1 MNQLSPTGQRMVFG
15 KGPKDSPFVIVGE
28 APGGEE
34 VKAGAPFIGPSG
46 LVLQA
51 ALDQLPKGSYPEP
64 YCTNVSKV
72 RLGSNKTPAMLGKLA
87 QENREALL
95 QEITAHP
102 RKIVLA
108 LGGVA
113 LMALLGQYDLKI
125 TKHRGQFYSGIIG
138 TTGLLAALHP
148 AYLLRG
154 GGSFRQFKS
163 DVAYAMQM
171 AQGKPPHPY
180 VSPTYKAMESP
191 DEVKAFIEKVR
202 ALPPGS
208 IVAGDLETSGFSPIG
223 DRILCGGFTVD
234 GLHVDTFWH
243 RKTGVPANWDVLE
256 CLKPLW
262 EIKHVKFVWH
272 NGKFDVKF
280 FQAEDAGFQPAR
292 VDEDTM
298 LMSYALDE
306 TRGIHDLEQV
316 ASDWIGSPS
325 WKNIL
330 DAHKKKKA
338 SYDVIPPDILE
349 KYMAYDIANTFNLVP
364 VMKPLIEADKGSS
377 RLYDKTLIPASTY
390 LADIESHGMM
400 IDPQR
405 VKENAGKIGAEM
417 NGYASQIAKIANERS
432 PGRYTPKLCNSPKQ
446 LAELLFDDLMIISKE
461 RGTGDDILDKLP
473 QFDANIEKHKVILLL
488 RKYRKV
494 AKQFS
499 TYIKPFLPK
508 DLLNK
513 KAKESMV
520 QKDGRVHCTYLIHGT
535 ATGRLSS
542 REPNMQNIPRDN
554 VIKGQFVAP
563 PGRMLIEVDLNQAE
577 LRSLACLSGDPDLC
591 EIYLNP
597 TGKGLHEVV
606 RAEIYGYAE
615 NWDEKTTQKYLDKW
629 FMTPESRFNPETG
642 EDRILKEQKMR
653 AKNVNFGIIY
663 GITKYGLA
671 EQIDDTPEEA
681 QRMLDAW
688 AKKFPVAWHFINL
701 CRNAPLHGKNIVT
714 VFGHKKRFG
723 IVTEATLNAIQN
735 EAANFPH
742 QSTAAQVTLHGG
754 IRTYEELRAY
764 DSYFVNTVHDSNIIE
779 CPLDPI
785 VADTVSNIVKGAME
799 QVPIDWGIT
808 RIPFVAERD
817 FGTRWG
823 SLMSKEKFWEAQNW
837 VL

>member
-1 MNQLSPTGQRMVFG
+1 MVFG

-34 VKAGAPFIGPSG
+34 VKAGEPFVGPSG
-46 LVLQA
+46 MVLQA

-64 YCTNVSKV
+64 YYTNVSKV
-72 RLGSNKTPAMLGKLA
+72 RLGNNKTPAFLGKIA

-95 QEITAHP
+95 AEITAHP

-108 LGGVA
+108 MGGVA
-113 LMALLGQYDLKI
+113 LMSLLGQYDLKI
-125 TKHRGQFYSGIIG
+125 TKHRGQFYPGVIG
-138 TTGLLAALHP
+138 ETGLLASLHP

-180 VSPTYKAMESP
+180 SQPTYKAMESP
-191 DEVKAFIEKVR
+191 DDVAAFIEKVR

-208 IVAGDLETSGFSPIG
+208 VVAGDLETSGFSAVG
-223 DRILCGGFTVD
+223 DHILCGGFSVD
-234 GLHVDTFWH
+234 GKHVDTFWH
-243 RKTGVPANWDVLE
+243 KKTGVPSNWDVLE
-256 CLKPLW
+256 CLAPLW
-262 EIKHVKFVWH
+262 EIKHVRFVWH

-280 FQAEDAGFQPAR
+280 FQAEGVNQPAR
-292 VDEDTM
+292 VDDDTM

-316 ASDWIGSPS
+316 SADWIGSPS

-349 KYMAYDIANTFNLVP
+349 KYMAYDIANTWNLVP
-364 VMKPLIEADKGSS
+364 VMRPLIEADKGSK
-377 RLYDKTLIPASTY
+377 RLYNKTLIPASAY
-390 LADIESHGMM
+390 LADIETHGMM
-400 IDPQR
+400 IDHAR
-405 VKENAGKIGAEM
+405 VKENARVIGTQM
-417 NGYASQIAKIANERS
+417 NGLAEQIVKIANDRS
-432 PGRYTPKLCNSPKQ
+432 PGRYTAKLCNSPKQ
-446 LAELLFDDLMIISKE
+446 LSELLFDDLMIISKD

-473 QFDANIEKHKVILLL
+473 QYDENNEKHKVIMLL

-494 AKQFS
+494 MKLHS
-499 TYIKPFLPK
+499 TYIRPFLPK
-508 DLLNK
+508 DVTNK

-542 REPNMQNIPRDN
+542 RDPNMQNIPRDPI
-554 VIKGQFVAP
+554 VKGQFVAP

-597 TGKGLHEVV
+597 KGKGLHEVV
-606 RAEIYGYAE
+606 RAEIFGHVE
-615 NWDEKTTQKYLDKW
+615 DWDAKTLQKYMDRWYL
-629 FMTPESRFNPETG
+629 TEETRFNPETG

-663 GITKYGLA
+663 GITKHGLA
-671 EQIDDTPEEA
+671 EQTEDTPDEA

-688 AKKFPVAWHFINL
+688 AKKFPVAWNFINL
-701 CRNAPLHGKNIVT
+701 CRNAPLHGMNIVT
-714 VFGHKKRFG
+714 AFGHKKRFG
-723 IVTEATLNAIQN
+723 IVTEATLNNIQN

-742 QSTAAQVTLHGG
+742 QSTAAQITLHGG
-754 IRTYEELRAY
+754 IRTYEQLREY

-779 CPLDPI
+779 CPLDPV
-785 VADTVSNIVKGAME
+785 VADKVSMIVKQEME

-808 RIPFVAERD
+808 RIPFIAERE

-823 SLMSKEKFWEAQNW
+823 SLTSKEKFWQAQGWAMEA
-837 VL
+837 